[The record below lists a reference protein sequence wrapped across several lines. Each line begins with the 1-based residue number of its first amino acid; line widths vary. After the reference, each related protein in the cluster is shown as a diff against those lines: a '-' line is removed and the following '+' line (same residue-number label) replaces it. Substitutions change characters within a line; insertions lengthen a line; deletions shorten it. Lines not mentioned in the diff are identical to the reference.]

1 MSVSPESLELRPVAR
16 PPEHLPVRCEWPD
29 LESVAALQ
37 RLCTEF
43 CWLVD
48 HGQADQVAHLFCD
61 DVRYEAQG
69 TASAGIDALML
80 RMQARAAR
88 RDYTSRHV
96 ASSFRFHLLGD
107 GDVSGHSTLIVF
119 RDTVVPAVVADVH
132 DRFRRIGDGTWRIA
146 ERRIVPMMAAQ
157 S

>member
-1 MSVSPESLELRPVAR
+1 M
-16 PPEHLPVRCEWPD
+16 LPVHCEWPD
-29 LESVAALQ
+29 PESAAALQ

-48 HGQADQVAHLFCD
+48 HGLADKTAHLFAD

-69 TASAGIDALML
+69 TASTGIDALML

-88 RDYTSRHV
+88 RDYTSRHI
-96 ASSFRFHLLGD
+96 ASSFRFHVLGD
-107 GDVSGHSTLIVF
+107 GDVSGHSVLVVF
-119 RDTVVPAVVADVH
+119 RDTAVPAVVADVH
-132 DRFRRIGDGTWRIA
+132 DRFRRLGDGTWRIA
-146 ERRIVPMMAAQ
+146 KRRIVPVMGAI